1 MADLL
6 KEYKR
11 QEIEWTLKVHSD
23 LPVSYASS
31 QAAEQYDFIC
41 SVDIP
46 WPFLKRWN
54 ELLIK
59 GNASSSEVNC
69 VDLLNATVVDGWFA
83 LKRDNKRID
92 DSLRKHSGTI
102 KNTYKNTHGSKR
114 RALDRKVYS
123 LSVRRGELESV
134 ESLKTE
140 ASKSYKEL
148 EEFRKMYTD
157 LANKN
162 RKMQEEMKNL
172 KGE

>member
-11 QEIEWTLKVHSD
+11 QEIEWTLKIHSD
-23 LPVSYASS
+23 PPVSYASS

-54 ELLIK
+54 ELLK
-59 GNASSSEVNC
+59 GNASSSEVNY

-92 DSLRKHSGTI
+92 ESLRIHSCTV
-102 KNTYKNTHGSKR
+102 KKTYKKTNGRKR
-114 RALDRKVYS
+114 MALDRKVYS